1 MKLSNLKP
9 AAGSVKKTKRIARG
23 TGSGH
28 GGTSTRGHKG
38 AKARAGFKSKRAHEG
53 GQMPLQMR
61 LPKGGFKNTHKR
73 FKSSRAESF
82 VVFSLEA
89 LNNIALKY
97 SVDLITRD
105 FLYQNGYI
113 SKFDLVKILG
123 DGELTKKLVI
133 SANRFS
139 TTAKEA
145 ISKSGGVSLIE
156 FKTSQLQAVAHSL
169 NITSVTAKDISQCYS
184 FFNENDKIHVVAEGS
199 LSIKFDIEANLVDTA
214 ANVLFQN
221 LGSNVV
227 VLS

>member
-61 LPKGGFKNTHKR
+61 LPKGGFKNTHNR
-73 FKSSRAESF
+73 YKSTRAERF
-82 VVFSLEA
+82 VVFN
-89 LNNIALKY
+89 LNDLNAIAENH
-97 SVDLITRD
+97 STNVITRN
-105 FLYQNGYI
+105 FLYEKGYI
-113 SKFDLVKILG
+113 SKNDLVKILG
-123 DGELTKKLVI
+123 DGELSSKITI

-139 TTAKEA
+139 DSAKVA
-145 ISKSGGVSLIE
+145 ITNAGGIALIE
-156 FKTSQLQAVAHSL
+156 VKTNQLQAVSHTL
-169 NITSVTAKDISQCYS
+169 NITNVTVKEISQCYNFIS
-184 FFNENDKIHVVAEGS
+184 VDDKIHISAQGS
-199 LSIKFDIEANLVDTA
+199 MKIKFDAEAHLVDA
-214 ANVLFQN
+214 DAQLLFN
-221 LGSNVV
+221 SLGSKIV

>member
-73 FKSSRAESF
+73 YKSNRADSF
-82 VVFSLEA
+82 VVFN
-89 LNNIALKY
+89 LNDLASIALTH
-97 SVDLITRD
+97 SVDFITTE
-105 FLYQNGYI
+105 FLYEKGYI
-113 SKFDLVKILG
+113 SKTDLVKILG
-123 DGELTKKLVI
+123 DGELSLKLTV

-139 TTAKEA
+139 TSAKEA
-145 ISKSGGVSLIE
+145 ITNLGGIALIE
-156 FKTSQLQAVAHSL
+156 FKTNQLQAVAHSL
-169 NITSVTAKDISQCYS
+169 NIENVTAKEISQCYS
-184 FFNENDKIHVVAEGS
+184 FFNAEDKIHVVAEGA
-199 LSIKFDIEANLVDTA
+199 LNLKFSIEAHLVDSK
-214 ANVLFQN
+214 ANDLFLA

>member
-73 FKSSRAESF
+73 YKSSRADNF
-82 VVFSLEA
+82 VVFN
-89 LNNIALKY
+89 LNDLSIIADKH
-97 SVDLITRD
+97 SVNVITRS
-105 FLYQNGYI
+105 FLYENDYI
-113 SKFDLVKILG
+113 SKNDLVKILG
-123 DGELTKKLVI
+123 DGELTAKLTV

-139 TTAKEA
+139 ANAKEI
-145 ISKSGGVSLIE
+145 ISNSGGLTLIE
-156 FKTSQLQAVAHSL
+156 FKTNQLQAVAHAL
-169 NITSVTAKDISQCYS
+169 NVTNVTAKELSQCYEFVS
-184 FFNENDKIHVVAEGS
+184 EDDKIHIVAEGS
-199 LSIKFDIEANLVDTA
+199 LRLKFDAECHLIDTSA
-214 ANVLFQN
+214 HDLFN
-221 LGSNVV
+221 TLGTKVV

>member
-73 FKSSRAESF
+73 YKSNRADSF
-82 VVFSLEA
+82 VVFN
-89 LNNIALKY
+89 LNDLATIAQNH
-97 SVDLITRD
+97 SVDTITKD
-105 FLYQNGYI
+105 FLYTNGYI
-113 SKFDLVKILG
+113 SKNDLVKILG
-123 DGELTKKLVI
+123 DGELSMKLTI

-139 TTAKEA
+139 KSASEA
-145 ISKSGGVSLIE
+145 ISNQGGVSLVE

-169 NITSVTAKDISQCYS
+169 NVENVTAKEIALCYS
-184 FFNENDKIHVVAEGS
+184 FYNEGEKIHVVAEGS
-199 LSIKFDIEANLVDTA
+199 LKMKFNIEAHLVDTA
-214 ANVLFQN
+214 AKDLFLS
-221 LGSNVV
+221 LGANVV
-227 VLS
+227 ILS

>member
-61 LPKGGFKNTHKR
+61 LPKGGFKNTHRR
-73 FKSSRAESF
+73 FKSSRAENF
-82 VVFSLEA
+82 VVFSLDD
-89 LNNIALKY
+89 LNSIAIKY
-97 SVDLITRD
+97 SVNVITRE
-105 FLYQNGYI
+105 FLYNNGYI

-123 DGELTKKLVI
+123 DGELTSKLVI

-139 TTAKEA
+139 STAKES
-145 ISKSGGVSLIE
+145 ILNSGGLPLIE
-156 FKTSQLQAVAHSL
+156 FKTNQLQAVAHAL
-169 NITSVTAKDISQCYS
+169 NISSVTPKDIAECYS
-184 FFNENDKIHVVAEGS
+184 FFNDGDKIHIVAEGN
-199 LSIKFDIEANLVDTA
+199 LSIKFDVEAHLVDSA
-214 ANVLFQN
+214 AKDLFQN